1 MLVGNDHWH
10 VPVMQ
15 VWDALEQ
22 DRTRL
27 VTTSYVLLE
36 TFVLLQSRVGLQGVR
51 AFAGDFVP
59 RLEVNWVDQDLH
71 DAGVAEL
78 LALGRTGLSLVD
90 CVSFCLMRQLG
101 LRRALTVDAHFREQ
115 GFECLPETA

>member
-1 MLVGNDHWH
+1 
-10 VPVMQ
+10 MQ